1 MCYPAHVGNHR
12 LHIAYTYVS
21 LSYLRTQMSKITFRF
36 SEIYKLFLETRVLLT
51 TLRHIMLC
59 SYWNF
64 DIWAV
69 KSYLNSFIFQ
79 MPNELGSLLDYSA
92 PHQRSLHCP
101 NLIATLH
108 FLTTR
113 NPGFILSSSKR
124 TYRSLWDSAKP
135 WNACRWQLWFI
146 FSK

>member
-21 LSYLRTQMSKITFRF
+21 LPYLRTQRNKITYRF
-36 SEIYKLFLETRVLLT
+36 SEVNQLFLKTRVLLT

-59 SYWNF
+59 SYLNF
-64 DIWAV
+64 DMEAV

-79 MPNELGSLLDYSA
+79 MPNEFGFLLDYSA
-92 PHQRSLHCP
+92 PHQCSLQCP
-101 NLIATLH
+101 SLIATLH

-113 NPGFILSSSKR
+113 NPGFILSNSKR
-124 TYRSLWDSAKP
+124 TYRSL
-135 WNACRWQLWFI
+135 
-146 FSK
+146 